1 MEEERG
7 RGRSGEKGGLLT
19 MIATKL
25 WAVKVV
31 RNKIVVNCVDIK
43 RNVYDKGEGDRGQEC
58 NGSHHCGLVN
68 GK

>member
-1 MEEERG
+1 MG
-7 RGRSGEKGGLLT
+7 REKGSLLT

-43 RNVYDKGEGDRGQEC
+43 RNVDDKRGGDRGAGVQWE
-58 NGSHHCGLVN
+58 SPLWPR
-68 GK
+68 

>member
-1 MEEERG
+1 
-7 RGRSGEKGGLLT
+7 

-43 RNVYDKGEGDRGQEC
+43 RNVDDKGGGDRGEC

>member
-1 MEEERG
+1 
-7 RGRSGEKGGLLT
+7 

-43 RNVYDKGEGDRGQEC
+43 RNVDNKGGGDRGQEC